1 MQLLVVR
8 HAAAE
13 DKDAFAASGRDD
25 ALRPLTADGVRKM
38 RRGAH
43 GLKELIPTIDLL
55 VTSPLTRARE
65 TAEIVRREYEID
77 RVETADVL
85 EPGLEPRDVA
95 AWLAQYRD
103 GVVGVVGHE
112 PQLGR
117 LVTYLVSG
125 IDRPGVELKKGGACL
140 LEFESEPHAA
150 GGTLVWAIPPGAF
163 RDLAG

>member
-8 HAAAE
+8 HAIAE
-13 DKDAFAASGRDD
+13 DRDAFAATGRDD
-25 ALRPLTADGVRKM
+25 ALRPLTAEGVRKM
-38 RRGAH
+38 RRSAH
-43 GLKELIPTIDLL
+43 GLKELVPSIDLL

-65 TAEIVRREYEID
+65 TAEIVRREYELD
-77 RVETADVL
+77 HVETAPVL
-85 EPGLEPRDVA
+85 EPESRLEDVA
-95 AWLAQYRD
+95 DWLARYRE

-140 LEFESEPHAA
+140 LRFEGEPRAA
-150 GGTLVWAIPPGAF
+150 SGTLVWAIPPAAF